1 VLVIGAVGDLLT
13 PVEHSRELADRLP
26 GASYVEVADA
36 GHMVI
41 LERHEVVTARL
52 AALLDRVEVDL
63 PKRRGTRRWWRKR

>member
-1 VLVIGAVGDLLT
+1 
-13 PVEHSRELADRLP
+13 LADRLP

-52 AALLDRVEVDL
+52 AALLDRVEADL